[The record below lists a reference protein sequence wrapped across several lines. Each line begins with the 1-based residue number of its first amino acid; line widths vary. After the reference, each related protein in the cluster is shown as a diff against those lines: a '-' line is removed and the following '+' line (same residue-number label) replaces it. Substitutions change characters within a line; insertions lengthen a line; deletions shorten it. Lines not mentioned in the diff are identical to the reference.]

1 MAKRSLQASAEGIR
15 KAKYAFKLKG
25 WTQECL
31 ASEVGLDTRQPIW
44 KFFSGKPVE
53 RYVFHEICNLLDLN
67 PEEIVQKPDIE
78 LATILDETQKNP
90 TDIDALVQ
98 KARDAYYEKIQDQC
112 GTLYVLDIA
121 QPLNLDEL
129 YIDVNILEEITS
141 QRWLDISELQNFTV
155 NRNNRYSSNQ
165 SNTQLEFGRFALSQ
179 LHQERIAGER
189 AALKYSKLMV
199 LGKPGSGKTTF
210 LQSIAIRCNNG
221 DFKPDCL
228 PFFVSLKSFAEDTN
242 ASANISLLNYLG
254 QSAKTCEILEQEIE
268 TILHYGKAIIL
279 LDGLDEVTNKES
291 DKVIKEIR
299 YFTEHFYKNQIVI
312 SCRIAA
318 QKYKFKGFT
327 QVEIADFTKSQIW
340 AFVEKWFLSTAKA
353 YPLRGKV
360 LAADFMQKL
369 ELPENYHIKELV
381 TIPILL
387 NLTCLVF
394 QQFKHFPRLRSELY
408 RQGLDLLL
416 VRWDEA
422 RGIKR
427 DEFYH
432 NLSLLQKIKLLS
444 HIAASTFARS
454 SYFFSESQIQQ
465 LIGNYLSHLGQA
477 PTDVDALQLDSKAVL
492 KSIEA
497 QHGLLVE
504 QARGIYSFS
513 HLTFHEYL
521 TAREIVATAN
531 RQTLQE
537 FATYINEKS
546 WREVFLLVAE
556 MLYTADD
563 LWLLMKQQIN
573 ILVASNEKLQQFL
586 RWINQKASGI
596 NRVRRRCHAIASYHP
611 ASVRSFYFTLALPP
625 NHSLAGN
632 QSFTL
637 TLDKKFAGTLVVDL
651 ALDLALT
658 YALTVS
664 LAMTADIFFQRLSA
678 IELSLDLEH
687 LLGQNP
693 SLQTSLQNLKNQ
705 LPHFLEGREAVK
717 AWWWANGE
725 TWTEELRSLAI
736 SKRDIGYD
744 WQFTENELESLQQYW
759 DANKLL
765 FDCLNSSDR
774 VNARLRQSIEESL
787 FSNQ

>member
-1 MAKRSLQASAEGIR
+1 MAKRSLQASTEGIR

-25 WTQECL
+25 WTQEYL

-53 RYVFHEICNLLDLN
+53 RYVFHEICHLLDLN
-67 PEEIVQKPDIE
+67 LEEIVQQPDEE
-78 LATILDETQKNP
+78 LATNSEKIQENT
-90 TDIDALVQ
+90 TDISALVQ
-98 KARDAYYEKIQDQC
+98 KARAAYYKKIQDQC
-112 GTLYVLDIA
+112 GTVYILDIA
-121 QPLNLDEL
+121 QPLNLDAL

-141 QRWLDISELQNFTV
+141 QRWLDLTELQNFTF
-155 NRNNRYSSNQ
+155 NKTNNYSSIQNK
-165 SNTQLEFGRFALSQ
+165 TRLEFGGFYSNQ
-179 LHQERIAGER
+179 LHQERIAGYE
-189 AALKYSKLMV
+189 AVLKYSKLMV

-210 LQSIAIRCNNG
+210 LQSIAIRCNQGN
-221 DFKPDCL
+221 FKPDCL
-228 PFFVSLKSFAEDTN
+228 PIFVSLKSFAEDTSTIPN
-242 ASANISLLNYLG
+242 SSLLNYLG
-254 QSAKTCEILEQEIE
+254 QIAKSCNILEQEIE
-268 TILHYGKAIIL
+268 IILHHGKAIVL
-279 LDGLDEVTNKES
+279 LDGLDEVSEKES

-299 YFTEHFYKNQIVI
+299 YFTEQFYKNQIVLT
-312 SCRIAA
+312 CRIAGH
-318 QKYKFKGFT
+318 KYQFKGFT
-327 QVEIADFTKSQIW
+327 QVEIADFTKAQIR
-340 AFVEKWFLSTAKA
+340 AFVEKWFVSIAKS
-353 YPLRGKV
+353 YPVHGKV
-360 LAADFMQKL
+360 LAAEFMQKL
-369 ELPENYHIKELV
+369 ELLENYHIRELV
-381 TIPILL
+381 TTPILL

-394 QQFKHFPRLRSELY
+394 QRVKNFPHLRSELY

-427 DEFYH
+427 DEFYY

-444 HIAASTFARS
+444 RIAASTFARGDR
-454 SYFFSESQIQQ
+454 FFSEAQIQQ
-465 LIGNYLSHLGQA
+465 LIGDYLSDLRQV
-477 PTDVDALQLDSKAVL
+477 PTDVDALQLDSTVVL

-513 HLTFHEYL
+513 HLTFHEYF

-531 RQTLQE
+531 PQTLQE
-537 FATYINEKS
+537 FATHFYEKS
-546 WREVFLLVAE
+546 WREVFLLVSE
-556 MLYTADD
+556 MLYSGDD
-563 LWLLMKQQIN
+563 LWLLLKQQIN
-573 ILVASNEKLQQFL
+573 ILAASNEKLQQYL
-586 RWINQKASGI
+586 KWINQKAS
-596 NRVRRRCHAIASYHP
+596 AIVSYHP

-625 NHSLAGN
+625 KHSLAGN

-637 TLDKKFAGTLVVDL
+637 LLDKRLAGTLVTDL

-664 LAMTADIFFQRLSA
+664 LSMTADIFFQRLSA
-678 IELSLDLEH
+678 IQLSLDLEH

-705 LPHFLEGREAVK
+705 LPNSIEGREPVK
-717 AWWWANGE
+717 AWWLANGE
-725 TWTEELRSLAI
+725 KWTEELRSLAI
-736 SKRDIGYD
+736 SGRGIGYD
-744 WQFTENELESLQQYW
+744 WQFTENELGLLQQYW

-774 VNARLRQSIEESL
+774 VNVKIQQSIEESF